1 MKYFPSFR
9 KSLLNFLVKMVYL
22 KWDKNAI
29 LKYKIKYEFY
39 VAINFFQIYFSMVF
53 QCILMSNPVN
63 FFILIIMCADILSEI
78 ILHSTLG
85 FGHPLI
91 VIAVAVF
98 EDIFCQKYR
107 KGSPLKCFFDYNS
120 NNKSWLFINTMRIF
134 VSLSLFFTGKT

>member
-53 QCILMSNPVN
+53 QCIL
-63 FFILIIMCADILSEI
+63 IIMCADILSEI

-98 EDIFCQKYR
+98 ADLFCQKYR